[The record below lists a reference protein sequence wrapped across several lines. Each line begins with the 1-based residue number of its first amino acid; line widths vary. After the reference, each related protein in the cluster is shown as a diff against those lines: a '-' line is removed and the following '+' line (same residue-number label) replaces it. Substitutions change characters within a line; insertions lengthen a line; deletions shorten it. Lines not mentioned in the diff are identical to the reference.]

1 MKKNLLI
8 ISGTRPN
15 LVKIAPL
22 YNRWKT
28 AYISSFNIKLV
39 HTGQHY
45 DYEMYES
52 FLKDFKLPQPDLCL
66 ETKSD
71 FVCKQIAKTL
81 ILLEDEMIHNKPDGI
96 IVVGDVNSTLAAT
109 LAAVKLH
116 VPVFHLEAGV
126 RSFDISMTE
135 EQNRMIVDS
144 LSSLH
149 FSPTKSS
156 VENLI
161 REGIIE
167 DKIIFVGNILAEI
180 LIKFKKEVQRKS
192 NFLLTLHRPFN
203 VDSIENLKYMIN
215 YICNNVDGEILFPA
229 HPRTL
234 KNLKLFNNPSN
245 LKIIKPL
252 PYSDFIDH
260 LSRCKCVITDS
271 GGVQTEATILQ
282 TPCITLRK
290 NTEWIETITDGTNI
304 LVKDIRDLKRAI
316 ENSFKKKDK
325 IKLPPFWD
333 GNVSLRIWDSLKKYY
348 NLN

>member
-1 MKKNLLI
+1 MKINLLI

-28 AYISSFNIKLV
+28 SYKSSFDFKLV

-66 ETKSD
+66 ETKSN
-71 FVCKQIAKTL
+71 FICRQIAKTL
-81 ILLEDEMIHNKPDGI
+81 ILLENEMIQNRPDGI

-135 EQNRMIVDS
+135 EQNRIVVDS
-144 LSSLH
+144 LSTLH
-149 FSPTKSS
+149 FSPTRSS

-167 DKIIFVGNILAEI
+167 EKIIFTGNILAEI
-180 LIKFKKEVQRKS
+180 LINFKKEVPRKN

-203 VDSIENLKYMIN
+203 VDNVENLKHLIN
-215 YICNNVDGEILFPA
+215 SICHNVDEEILFPA

-234 KNLKLFNNPSN
+234 KNLKLFKNPSN
-245 LKIIKPL
+245 LKVIKPL
-252 PYSDFIDH
+252 PYSDFINH
-260 LSRCKCVITDS
+260 LTRCRCVITDS

-304 LVKDIRDLKRAI
+304 LVKDIKNLKKAI
-316 ENSFKKKDK
+316 DKSLKKKDK
-325 IKLPPFWD
+325 IKLPPLWD
-333 GNVSLRIWDSLKKYY
+333 GNVSLRIWDSLKNYY